1 MHFHLL
7 KIFKV
12 ILCST
17 FIYFVDLSGSSRVAV
32 IDVSGCWSGKT
43 SKSLSEERTALLV
56 ILKRQKEIGARF
68 ALPMQRS
75 SVEISFLGC
84 AHRDSRQNPQ
94 VSALFTEE
102 DNYAR

>member
-12 ILCST
+12 IFCST
-17 FIYFVDLSGSSRVAV
+17 LIYFVNLSGSSRVAV
-32 IDVSGCWSGKT
+32 INISGCWSGKT
-43 SKSLSEERTALLV
+43 LKSLSEERAAAV
-56 ILKRQKEIGARF
+56 GAGF
-68 ALPMQRS
+68 ALSMQRS
-75 SVEISFLGC
+75 SVEISFL
-84 AHRDSRQNPQ
+84 DSRQNPQ